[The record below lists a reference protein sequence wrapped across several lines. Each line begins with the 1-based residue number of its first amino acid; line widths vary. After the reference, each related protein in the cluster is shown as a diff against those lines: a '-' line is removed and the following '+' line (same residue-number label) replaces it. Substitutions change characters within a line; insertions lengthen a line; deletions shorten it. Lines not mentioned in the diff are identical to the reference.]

1 MAMKHEEALQRMKT
15 IQGHLNGVT
24 RMIEDEEYCI
34 DIIRQVQA
42 VQSALN
48 KVSKIVLDD
57 HMKSCMVTV
66 VDGEDPAERERV
78 FMEISEVFDM
88 ANKT

>member
-1 MAMKHEEALQRMKT
+1 MKHEEALQRMKT